1 MATPSR
7 SQDFGITS
15 GLSGIPIAEMQDEA
29 LQKYQQVLE
38 EQTGKLE
45 RRYDSPN
52 WFKVA
57 AGFAKP
63 QLGGFL
69 ASIGSAA
76 EAMGENVDQQREQ
89 EVPLAQMR
97 IKMEEAG
104 MLMDSRKRQN
114 KIYQDWLVKNTKP
127 DGTITPMDAT
137 TYSRIKSLGK
147 DTDVAQ
153 AASAYYEGAEKG
165 VAINVAATKAMGEDP
180 MLQLDDFA
188 KFQLNPNS
196 DLKKL
201 EAKQAEFGKAVDA
214 ARPSQVEPA
223 QWAAMSRYDKMEAS
237 ANYAREQREKG
248 MNVEELMRQQA
259 NTAPERLGLLRSIR
273 DLALGSGIGEITTKE
288 GKKISGQEQMSSLLN
303 YFGSNNPM
311 DVISRAMADGK
322 GPALLTEIDKY
333 ARQLNMSEEAK
344 NKFQVL
350 TKLLAENQISLRN
363 SALNPT
369 NAFGELQQTASPN
382 IGNSQKA
389 LVTLVDLMGHAE
401 KNSQEKYNYA
411 KDNKLPYGQLE
422 RDVGY
427 NKLRSDYAQ
436 THLEIATGN
445 PTMKVPSWYSP
456 SEGKVNAKP
465 PPVSKI
471 ETQADRDAV
480 SGKSDKGSSVSLDG
494 SKDRPN
500 ERTINGQVWVRQP
513 DGSYKPKAK

>member
-15 GLSGIPIAEMQDEA
+15 GLGSIPIAEMPDEA

-38 EQTGKLE
+38 DQTGKLE

-114 KIYQDWLVKNTKP
+114 KIYQDWLSKNTGP
-127 DGTITPMDAT
+127 DGKVTPMDAT
-137 TYSRIKSLGK
+137 TYSRITSLGEN
-147 DTDVAQ
+147 TDVAK
-153 AASAYYEGAEKG
+153 AAGKYYEGAKAG
-165 VAINVAATKAMGEDP
+165 LDITGGAAEVGARYP
-180 MLQLDDFA
+180 QLADSLESYTR
-188 KFQLNPNS
+188 FQLNP
-196 DLKKL
+196 DADPKKL
-201 EAKQAEFGKAVDA
+201 EEKRATYLKNLEG
-214 ARPSQVEPA
+214 ARPSGIDLA
-223 QWAAMSRYDKMEAS
+223 KWAAMGIEQK
-237 ANYAREQREKG
+237 QREVETAAQAERTKG
-248 MNVEELMRQQA
+248 MDAEEVMRQQA

-273 DLALGSGIGEITTKE
+273 DLALGVGIGEITTKE
-288 GKKISGQEQMSSLLN
+288 GKKVSGQEQMADLLN
-303 YFGSNNPM
+303 KFGSNNPM
-311 DVISRAMADGK
+311 DVIARAMADGK

-333 ARQLNMSEEAK
+333 ARQLGMSEEAK

-350 TKLLAENQISLRN
+350 VKLLAENQISLRN

-401 KNSQEKYNYA
+401 KNAQEKYNYA
-411 KDNKLPYGQLE
+411 KENKLPYGQLE

-465 PPVSKI
+465 PPPQTNAPAANTAPANTPPS
-471 ETQADRDAV
+471 TTP
-480 SGKSDKGSSVSLDG
+480 S
-494 SKDRPN
+494 
-500 ERTINGQVWVRQP
+500 ERVNLTLERIKAERERRKALEA
-513 DGSYKPKAK
+513 KP